1 MRTRT
6 GILVF
11 AISIIIVAVG
21 CATTDYWQGNQRLKQ
36 GDYQG
41 AVEVLTKAIDKDPMN
56 FGALLNRGLAY
67 ENLKQL
73 DKALQDYSRAIEL
86 VPSFGMAYHYRGHVY
101 AKLQQ
106 YERAVEQYDL
116 ALKYAD
122 AVQIDAQGQ
131 LVTINKPAV
140 YYDRGNSLYELGRY
154 RQAIESYD
162 SALTL
167 SPRFAAAYNNRGVA
181 YSKLQDK
188 QAACRDRSKA
198 CELND
203 SPSCKWVKENC

>member
-6 GILVF
+6 GIFVF
-11 AISIIIVAVG
+11 ANSIIIVAMG
-21 CATTDYWQGNQRLKQ
+21 CATTEYWQGNQRLKQ

-41 AVEVLTKAIDKDPMN
+41 AVEALTKAIDKDPMN
-56 FGALLNRGLAY
+56 FGAYLNRGVAY
-67 ENLKQL
+67 RNLREP
-73 DKALQDYSRAIEL
+73 DKALQDYSRAIEI
-86 VPSFGMAYHYRGHVY
+86 VPSFGMAYLYRGQVY
-101 AKLQQ
+101 ADMGQ

-162 SALTL
+162 GALTL
-167 SPRFAAAYNNRGVA
+167 SPRFAPAYNNRGVA

-198 CELND
+198 CDLNY
-203 SPSCKWVKENC
+203 SPSCKWVKEN

>member
-1 MRTRT
+1 MKARA
-6 GILVF
+6 GIFVF
-11 AISIIIVAVG
+11 SIFIVLVAVG
-21 CATTDYWQGNQRLKQ
+21 CATTAYFQGNQRLQQ

-41 AVEVLTKAIDKDPMN
+41 AVEALTQAIEADPLN

-106 YERAVEQYDL
+106 YERAVEQYDQ
-116 ALKYAD
+116 ALKHAS
-122 AVQIDAQGQ
+122 ALQIDAQGQ
-131 LVTINKPAV
+131 AITTNKPAV
-140 YYDRGNSLYELGRY
+140 YYDRGNALYELGRY
-154 RQAIESYD
+154 QQAVESYD
-162 SALTL
+162 GALTL

-198 CELND
+198 CELNY
-203 SPSCKWVKENC
+203 SPSCTWIKENC

>member
-21 CATTDYWQGNQRLKQ
+21 CATTEYWQGNQRLKQ

-41 AVEVLTKAIDKDPMN
+41 AVEALTKTIDKDPHN

-67 ENLKQL
+67 ENLKQF
-73 DKALQDYSRAIEL
+73 DNALPDYTRAIEL
-86 VPSFGMAYHYRGHVY
+86 VPRFARAYHNRGHVY
-101 AKLQQ
+101 SALGQ
-106 YERAVEQYDL
+106 YERAIENYDD
-116 ALKYAD
+116 ALKYSD
-122 AVQIDAQGQ
+122 SVVIDAQGQ
-131 LVTINKPAV
+131 TITLDKAAV
-140 YYDRGNSLYELGRY
+140 YYDRGNALYNLKKFE
-154 RQAIESYD
+154 QAVGSYGEAIKLA
-162 SALTL
+162 S
-167 SPRFAAAYNNRGVA
+167 RFAAAYNNRGVV
-181 YSKLQDK
+181 YSELGNK

-198 CELND
+198 CELNY